1 MLNIIDYL
9 HKCKILHSDIK
20 PDNFLIDYLPIEFD
34 DLKPDRTRCL
44 ILIDFN
50 RSIDQNA
57 LPDQT
62 EFVAKVDNKTLFCP
76 EMISGKSWSKQVFNF
91 IVNFL
96 RVLFF

>member
-9 HKCKILHSDIK
+9 HKCKILHADIK

-34 DLKPDRTRCL
+34 DFETNSTKCL

-50 RSIDQNA
+50 RSIDQIA

-62 EFVAKVDNKTLFCP
+62 EFVAQVDNKTLLCP
-76 EMISGKSWSKQVFNF
+76 EMKSGKSWTKQVFNF
-91 IVNFL
+91 IVNF
-96 RVLFF
+96 F